1 MFNFIF
7 IIVVIY
13 VCIALT
19 SALEQTTHQ
28 SINQSSSSSSAA
40 SISSSITNII
50 SSSSSSNHSTYV
62 SSSSSLLSSSIGPII
77 NQSSS
82 SSTGASNTTFGS
94 GEIDLPF
101 AINFLIASAI
111 IVALT
116 FFVLVSR
123 FRETQLDKQASSHSL
138 KQSDLTTRML
148 SEEQVQAHSN
158 FEWLIDWLIR
168 IVDSNS
174 V

>member
-1 MFNFIF
+1 M
-7 IIVVIY
+7 
-13 VCIALT
+13 CIALT
-19 SALEQTTHQ
+19 SALEQATHQ

-40 SISSSITNII
+40 SISSSLTSII
-50 SSSSSSNHSTYV
+50 SSSSSSNHSYLSSS
-62 SSSSSLLSSSIGPII
+62 SSSSSLLSSSSIGPII

-82 SSTGASNTTFGS
+82 SSTGTSNTTFGS

-123 FRETQLDKQASSHSL
+123 FREAQVNKQASSQSL

-158 FEWLIDWLIR
+158 LND
-168 IVDSNS
+168 
-174 V
+174 